1 MNANQLNSSQSHT
14 FLRKQKQQNAG
25 VCNLNGVSNGVYSR
39 KTWHYNNF
47 LAKRNASRGGV
58 PNVNFLKAVSSRTST
73 GENDILKVKEEGV
86 NTLLDCDASEL
97 H

>member
-1 MNANQLNSSQSHT
+1 MSANQFDSLRSHT
-14 FLRKQKQQNAG
+14 FLRVRKQKEQRDAG
-25 VCNLNGVSNGVYSR
+25 DLNSVSNCAYLR
-39 KTWHYNNF
+39 KTWRHNNF
-47 LAKRNASRGGV
+47 LAKRGGA
-58 PNVNFLKAVSSRTST
+58 PNVNFLKAVSSRTGT